1 MNSVYQFII
10 KPIGERYNNEL
21 NVGDK
26 KLIINSSIS
35 SHKFVNRKAE
45 IVATPLAFETELKK
59 GDKVIVHHNLFR
71 RYYNQKGRSVNSGKY
86 FKDDMYFAS
95 EDQIYMKRVNNSWKT
110 VKDYCFVKPVVDKD
124 NSSLS
129 KLKECV
135 GIVKY
140 GNNVLEA
147 LKINKGDL
155 VGFKKNREFEFLI
168 DGEILYCMESNDIL
182 IKYENKGNETEYN
195 PSWANSS

>member
-21 NVGDK
+21 KIGDK

-45 IVATPLAFETELKK
+45 VVAVPLAFETELKK

-71 RYYNQKGRSVNSGKY
+71 RYYNQKGKSVNSGKY

-95 EDQIYMKRVNNSWKT
+95 EDQIYMKQVNNSWKT
-110 VKDYCFVKPVVDKD
+110 VKDYCFVKPVVDKYD
-124 NSSLS
+124 SSSS
-129 KLKECV
+129 KLKERV

-168 DGEILYCMESNDIL
+168 DGELLYCMESNDIL

>member
-21 NVGDK
+21 KVGDK

-45 IVATPLAFETELKK
+45 IVAIPLAFETELKK
-59 GDKVIVHHNLFR
+59 GDKVIVHHNIFR
-71 RYYNQKGRSVNSGKY
+71 RYYNQKGKSVNSGKY

-95 EDQIYMKRVNNSWKT
+95 EDQIYMKQVDNSWKT
-110 VKDYCFVKPVVDKD
+110 LKDYCFVKPITNKD
-124 NSSLS
+124 GSSSS

>member
-10 KPIGERYNNEL
+10 KPIGKRYDNEL

-95 EDQIYMKRVNNSWKT
+95 EDQIYMKQVNNSWKT

>member
-10 KPIGERYNNEL
+10 KPIGKRYDNEL
-21 NVGDK
+21 KVGDK

-45 IVATPLAFETELKK
+45 IVAIPLAFETELKK
-59 GDKVIVHHNLFR
+59 GDKVIVHHNIFR
-71 RYYNQKGRSVNSGKY
+71 RYYNQKGKSVNSGKY

-95 EDQIYMKRVNNSWKT
+95 EDQIYMKQVGNSWST
-110 VKDYCFVKPVVDKD
+110 LKDYCFVKPIVDKD
-124 NSSLS
+124 SSSSS